1 MENKAKY
8 TIQEKRI
15 DQYLGTNNLR
25 PGPPRKLIYKM
36 ENIEMEK
43 NVQNNGNN
51 GTNSGNNKLS
61 EKDKKK
67 VNYFAYS
74 REIKKDINWDE

>member
-1 MENKAKY
+1 MDNNGKY
-8 TIQEKRI
+8 NVQEKKM

-36 ENIEMEK
+36 ENIELEK
-43 NVQNNGNN
+43 KGVQANSQSNNVA
-51 GTNSGNNKLS
+51 S

-67 VNYFAYS
+67 VNYFSYS